1 VVQGAALTD
10 PSSPELTVV
19 VMAFDEAGNL
29 EAVVHEL
36 RASLSRLGTPA
47 EILIVDDGSTDGTPG
62 IADALGA
69 AHQDVRVVHHGVNRG
84 LGGVYRT
91 GFAEARG
98 RLLTFFP
105 ADGQFPAAIL
115 EDFVP
120 RMAVPD
126 VDILLGYVPRTD
138 SWAGRTLSGVE
149 RLVWRV
155 LLGPLPR
162 FQGVFLVRCDRLRAL
177 ELRSEGRGWGIVL
190 EMLVRARNAGWRMES
205 RPTPIRP
212 RTVGTSKV
220 QNLRTVWSNL
230 RQVVALR
237 VHL

>member
-1 VVQGAALTD
+1 
-10 PSSPELTVV
+10 
-19 VMAFDEAGNL
+19 MAFDEAGYL
-29 EAVVHEL
+29 EAVVQEL
-36 RASLSRLGTPA
+36 RESLSRLGAPA

-69 AHQDVRVVHHGVNRG
+69 AHAEVRVLHHGVNRG
-84 LGGVYRT
+84 LGGVYRS

-120 RMAVPD
+120 RMAASD

-138 SWAGRTLSGVE
+138 SWPGRALSAGE

-190 EMLVRARNAGWRMES
+190 EMLLRARTAGWRMES

-230 RQVVALR
+230 RQVLALR
-237 VHL
+237 ARL

>member
-1 VVQGAALTD
+1 
-10 PSSPELTVV
+10 
-19 VMAFDEAGNL
+19 MAFDEAGSL

-36 RASLSRLGTPA
+36 RRSLSRLGTPA

-69 AHQDVRVVHHGVNRG
+69 AHPEIRVVHHGVNRG
-84 LGGVYRT
+84 LGGVYRS

-120 RMAVPD
+120 RMAD
-126 VDILLGYVPRTD
+126 ANVDILLGYVPRTD
-138 SWAGRTLSGVE
+138 SWAGRALSAVE
-149 RLVWRV
+149 RLVWRC

-177 ELRSEGRGWGIVL
+177 KLRSEGRGWGIVL
-190 EMLVRARNAGWRMES
+190 EMLLRARKAGWRMES

-212 RTVGTSKV
+212 RTAGTSKV

-230 RQVVALR
+230 RQVLALR
-237 VHL
+237 AHL